1 MLRDFTKDL
10 RQKLADGKT
19 TDDALT
25 ELRTSGASIMEC
37 IFAVRSFRGCD
48 LAEAKKL
55 VHFSS
60 AWADM
65 REHHEKFHAECEAA
79 LNQIADEDAS

>member
-10 RQKLADGKT
+10 RRKLADGKS
-19 TDDALT
+19 TDDALA
-25 ELRTSGASIMEC
+25 ELRASGASIMEC

-48 LAEAKKL
+48 LTEAKKI

-60 AWADM
+60 AWADL
-65 REHHEKFHAECEAA
+65 REQHDRFHDELEEV
-79 LNQIADEDAS
+79 LKKIDDEDA